1 MHDALTPM
9 MQQYQRL
16 RKSIPADTLLLF
28 RLGDFYELF
37 FEDAKE
43 ASALLNVALTKRNGV
58 PMCGV
63 PYHAAQTYVAKLI
76 KAGRRVAICDQTS
89 EPQPG
94 KIVSRDITQIISA
107 GTVSDLD
114 LLEAKRANYLGAVYA
129 DGGIFGFAYADL
141 TTGEFRLVEL
151 TDRQSLLDE
160 LARVSP
166 SELLVS
172 SEQKDQLGPV
182 DHALE
187 YDGYAFLPEQAIFT
201 LCEHFKTK
209 SLDGFGCG
217 DMSRAVAAAGA
228 IVHYLKHQLRRNI
241 DHLTSLRCDASAEY
255 VVLDAATQTNLEL
268 VESRGARNTSLLAV
282 LDRTVTPMGGRRLR
296 SWILQP
302 LRNLHELER
311 RQEMLA
317 DLLQETDLLAAIRAQ
332 LKSIRDIE
340 RATSRLSQA
349 SGNARDLVALK
360 FSLQEI
366 PKLKCELQKLIDR
379 SNFGRAGSPSPPNV
393 AQESGGAPGGRAL
406 PIQLQNEIHEMPA
419 LAEKLG
425 RAVVDDPPLALKDG
439 GIFRDG
445 YDADLDEL
453 RRASHEGK
461 KWISHLQEREI
472 AATGIKSLKV
482 RYNSVFGYF
491 IEVTKSNLA
500 SVPAHYTR
508 KQTTVGGERFVTPE
522 LKEMEAKILGA
533 DEHARQLEY
542 QLFQKLRDETL
553 RELEPLQ
560 QTAVAIAVLDGICA
574 LAETARLFRYC
585 RPKLNDTLRLVI
597 KDGRHP
603 VLDQNLVDDKFVP
616 NDTSLDGETMRMAI
630 VTGPNMAG
638 KSTYI
643 RQVALIVLMAQIG
656 SFVPA
661 ESAEIGLVDRI
672 FTRVGANDDIGRG
685 QSTFMVEMNE
695 TSNIVNNATERS
707 LVILD
712 EIGRGTSTFD
722 GLSIAWSVAEFLH
735 DKIKARTLFATH
747 YHELTKLAEERAGVC
762 NFNVAVREWN
772 DQIIFLRKIVPGGA
786 DKSYGI
792 QVARLAGLP
801 KEILDR
807 AKDILSHL
815 ETPTGVIET
824 PAVGKL
830 RNRRKPAATPDK
842 PQLDL
847 L

>member
-1 MHDALTPM
+1 MQDALTPM
-9 MQQYQRL
+9 MQQYRRL
-16 RKSIPADTLLLF
+16 RGSIPADTLLLF

-63 PYHAAQTYVAKLI
+63 PYHAAQTYIAKLI

-94 KIVSRDITQIISA
+94 RIVTRDITQIISA

-114 LLEAKRANYLGAVYA
+114 LLESKRANYLGAVYV
-129 DGGIFGFAYADL
+129 DRGMFGLAYADL
-141 TTGEFRLVEL
+141 STGEFRLSQVQ
-151 TDRQSLLDE
+151 DRQLLLDE
-160 LARVSP
+160 LARVGP
-166 SELLVS
+166 PELLIS
-172 SEQKDQLGPV
+172 DEQKQQFAEITGTV
-182 DHALE
+182 S
-187 YDGYAFLPEQAIFT
+187 YDSYAFLPEQADFT
-201 LCEHFKTK
+201 LCEHFKVK

-217 DMSRAVAAAGA
+217 RMPQAVSAAGA
-228 IVHYLKHQLRRNI
+228 IVHYLKHQLRRKI
-241 DHLTSLRCDASAEY
+241 DHLTSLRCDAPAEY

-268 VESRGARNTSLLAV
+268 VESRSTRDTSLLV
-282 LDRTVTPMGGRRLR
+282 GLDRTMTPMGGRKLR
-296 SWILQP
+296 AWILQP
-302 LRNLHELER
+302 LRNLTELEC
-311 RQEMLA
+311 RQQMIA
-317 DLLQETDLLAAIRAQ
+317 DLLQEQDLLASLRAS

-340 RATSRLSQA
+340 RAAGRLSQA

-360 FSLQEI
+360 TSLQQI
-366 PKLKCELQKLIDR
+366 PKLKAELQKLLDR
-379 SNFGRAGSPSPPNV
+379 LTFGATRVKEGGKV
-393 AQESGGAPGGRAL
+393 ELLAQH
-406 PIQLQNEIHEMPA
+406 LQNEIQEMPA
-419 LAEKLG
+419 LSEQLG
-425 RAVVDDPPLALKDG
+425 KALVDDPPLALKEG

-445 YDADLDEL
+445 YDVDLDAL
-453 RRASHEGK
+453 RQASREGK
-461 KWISHLQEREI
+461 NWISHLQAREI

-500 SVPAHYTR
+500 NVPAHYTR
-508 KQTTVGGERFVTPE
+508 KQTTVGGERFITPE
-522 LKEMEAKILGA
+522 LKEIEAKILRA
-533 DEHARQLEY
+533 DERARQLEY

-553 RELEPLQ
+553 RELGPIQ
-560 QTAVAIAVLDGICA
+560 RTATAIAVLDVICA
-574 LAETARLFRYC
+574 LTETARLFRYC
-585 RPKLNDTLRLVI
+585 RPKLNGTFQLVI

-603 VLDQNLVDDKFVP
+603 VLDQNLLEENFVP
-616 NDTSLDGETMRMAI
+616 NDTSLDGENLRLAI

-661 ESAEIGLVDRI
+661 ESAQIGLVDRI
-672 FTRVGANDDIGRG
+672 FTRVGANEDLARG

-695 TSNIVNNATERS
+695 TSNIVNNATEWS

-747 YHELTKLAEERAGVC
+747 YHELTKLAEERSGVC
-762 NFNVAVREWN
+762 NFHVAVREWN

-807 AKDILSHL
+807 AKEILSHL
-815 ETPTGVIET
+815 EKPNGAIESPPTE
-824 PAVGKL
+824 KS
-830 RNRRKPAATPDK
+830 RRKKKRAASAEK

>member
-1 MHDALTPM
+1 MQDALTPM
-9 MQQYQRL
+9 MQQYRRL
-16 RKSIPADTLLLF
+16 RSSIPADTLLLF

-37 FEDAKE
+37 FEDATE
-43 ASALLNVALTKRNGV
+43 AAALLNVALTKRNGV

-63 PYHAAQTYVAKLI
+63 PYHAAQSYVAKLI

-107 GTVSDLD
+107 GTVSDFD
-114 LLEAKRANYLGAVYA
+114 LLESKRANYLGAVYIN
-129 DGGIFGFAYADL
+129 GGVFGLAYADL
-141 TTGEFRLVEL
+141 STGEFRLAQAQ
-151 TDRQSLLDE
+151 DRQSLLDD
-160 LARVSP
+160 LARVGP
-166 SELLVS
+166 SEVLVS
-172 SEQKDQLGPV
+172 DEQKQQFADITGVLG
-182 DHALE
+182 
-187 YDGYAFLPEQAIFT
+187 YDSYAFLQEQAIFT
-201 LCEHFKTK
+201 LCEHFKVK
-209 SLDGFGCG
+209 SLDGFGCVQ
-217 DMSRAVAAAGA
+217 MPQAVAAAGA
-228 IVHYLKHQLRRNI
+228 IVHYLKHQLRRKI
-241 DHLTSLRCDASAEY
+241 DHLTSLHCDAPARY

-268 VESRGARNTSLLAV
+268 VESRSARDTSLLAV
-282 LDRTVTPMGGRRLR
+282 LDRTVTPMGGRKLR
-296 SWILQP
+296 AWILQP
-302 LRNLHELER
+302 LRALAELEC
-311 RQEMLA
+311 RQQMIA
-317 DLLQETDLLAAIRAQ
+317 DLLQEPDLLGSLRAS

-340 RATSRLSQA
+340 RAAGRLSQA

-360 FSLQEI
+360 ISLQQI
-366 PKLKCELQKLIDR
+366 PKLKGELAKLIER
-379 SNFGRAGSPSPPNV
+379 TEFGRARPPDAPIV
-393 AQESGGAPGGRAL
+393 ADQDGGISDPAL
-406 PIQLQNEIHEMPA
+406 PARLQNETREMPE
-419 LAEKLG
+419 LAEKLT
-425 RAVVDDPPLALKDG
+425 RAVVDDPPLALKEG
-439 GIFRDG
+439 GIFRDE
-445 YDADLDEL
+445 YDVDLDAL
-453 RRASHEGK
+453 RQASRDGK
-461 KWISHLQEREI
+461 NWISQLQEREV

-500 SVPAHYTR
+500 SVPTHYTR
-508 KQTTVGGERFVTPE
+508 KQTTVGGERFITPE
-522 LKEMEAKILGA
+522 LKEIEAKILGA
-533 DEHARQLEY
+533 DERTRQLEY

-553 RELEPLQ
+553 RELEPIQ
-560 QTAVAIAVLDGICA
+560 QTAAAIAVLDVICA

-603 VLDQNLVDDKFVP
+603 VLDQNLVEEKFVP
-616 NDTSLDGETMRMAI
+616 NDTSLDGENMRLAI

-656 SFVPA
+656 SFIPA

-672 FTRVGANDDIGRG
+672 FTRVGANDDLARG

-695 TSNIVNNATERS
+695 TSNIINNATARS

-747 YHELTKLAEERAGVC
+747 YHELTKLAEERSGVC

-815 ETPTGVIET
+815 EKPNGAIESP
-824 PAVGKL
+824 PAGKS
-830 RNRRKPAATPDK
+830 RRKRKAAAKPDK

>member
-1 MHDALTPM
+1 MRDALTPM
-9 MQQYQRL
+9 MQQYRRL
-16 RKSIPADTLLLF
+16 RGSIPADTLLLF

-37 FEDAKE
+37 FEDARE
-43 ASALLNVALTKRNGV
+43 ASVLLNVALTKRNGV
-58 PMCGV
+58 PMCGM
-63 PYHAAQTYVAKLI
+63 PYHAAQTYIAKLI

-107 GTVSDLD
+107 GTVSDFD
-114 LLEAKRANYLGAVYA
+114 LLEAKRANYLGALYA
-129 DGGIFGFAYADL
+129 DGGIFGFAYTDL
-141 TTGEFRLVEL
+141 TTGEFRLTEL
-151 TDRQSLLDE
+151 QDRRSLFDE

-166 SELLVS
+166 SELLMS
-172 SEQKDQLGPV
+172 SEQKDQLGQI

-187 YDGYAFLPEQAIFT
+187 YDSYAFLPEQAIFT
-201 LCEHFKTK
+201 LCEHFKMK

-217 DMSRAVAAAGA
+217 EMSRAVAAAGA

-241 DHLTSLRCDASAEY
+241 DHLTSLRCDAPAEY
-255 VVLDAATQTNLEL
+255 VMLDAATQTNLEL
-268 VESRGARNTSLLAV
+268 VESRGTSNTTLLAV
-282 LDRTVTPMGGRRLR
+282 LDRTITPMGGRRLR

-302 LRNLHELER
+302 LRNLHELEQR
-311 RQEMLA
+311 HRMIA
-317 DLLQETDLLAAIRAQ
+317 DLLQEPDLLAAIRAQ

-366 PKLKCELQKLIDR
+366 PKLKNELQKLLDR
-379 SNFGRAGSPSPPNV
+379 TDFGRAPVEAAVPAANDSTEQ
-393 AQESGGAPGGRAL
+393 ATRL
-406 PIQLQNEIHEMPA
+406 PLQLQSEIHEMPV

-425 RAVVDDPPLALKDG
+425 RAVVDDPPLVLKEG

-453 RRASHEGK
+453 RQASREGK
-461 KWISHLQEREI
+461 NWIGHLQEREI

-508 KQTTVGGERFVTPE
+508 KQTTVGGERFITPE

-533 DEHARQLEY
+533 DERARQLEY
-542 QLFQKLRDETL
+542 QLFQKLREETL
-553 RELEPLQ
+553 RELESIQ
-560 QTAVAIAVLDGICA
+560 RTAAAIAVLDVICA
-574 LAETARLFRYC
+574 FAETARLFRYC
-585 RPKLNDTLRLVI
+585 RPQLNNTLRLMI

-603 VLDQNLVDDKFVP
+603 VLDQNLVEEKFVP
-616 NDTSLDGETMRMAI
+616 NDTSLDGETMRLAI

-661 ESAEIGLVDRI
+661 DSAEIGLVDRI

-712 EIGRGTSTFD
+712 EIGRGTSTYD

-735 DKIKARTLFATH
+735 DKIKARSLFATH
-747 YHELTKLAEERAGVC
+747 YHELTKLAAERKGVC

-807 AKDILSHL
+807 AKEILAHL
-815 ETPTGVIET
+815 ETPDGVVET
-824 PAVGKL
+824 PPVGKSG
-830 RNRRKPAATPDK
+830 RKRKPMGTPQK

>member
-1 MHDALTPM
+1 M
-9 MQQYQRL
+9 MQQYRRL
-16 RKSIPADTLLLF
+16 RGSIPADTLLLF

-37 FEDAKE
+37 FEDANE
-43 ASALLNVALTKRNGV
+43 ASGLLNVALTKRNGV

-63 PYHAAQTYVAKLI
+63 PYHAAQTYIAKLI

-94 KIVSRDITQIISA
+94 KIVSRDITQIVSA

-114 LLEAKRANYLGAVYA
+114 LLDAKRANYVGAVYA
-129 DGGIFGFAYADL
+129 DSGIFGFAYADL
-141 TTGEFRLVEL
+141 STGEFRITQME
-151 TDRQSLLDE
+151 DRQSLLDQ

-166 SELLVS
+166 AELLIS
-172 SEQKDQLGPV
+172 SEQKKEIGEI

-187 YDGYAFLPEQAIFT
+187 YDSYAFLPEQAVFT
-201 LCEHFKTK
+201 LCEHFKVK
-209 SLDGFGCG
+209 SLDGFGCAQ
-217 DMSRAVAAAGA
+217 MPQAISAAGA
-228 IVHYLKHQLRRNI
+228 IVHYLKHQLRRKV
-241 DHLTSLRCDASAEY
+241 DHLSSLRTDAPSDY
-255 VVLDAATQTNLEL
+255 VLLDAATQINLEL
-268 VESRGARNTSLLAV
+268 VESRSVRDTTLLAV
-282 LDRTVTPMGGRRLR
+282 LDRTATPMGGRKLR
-296 SWILQP
+296 AWILQP
-302 LRNLHELER
+302 LRNLPELQR
-311 RQEMLA
+311 RQQMIA
-317 DLLQETDLLAAIRAQ
+317 DLLQEPDLLAAIRGE

-340 RATSRLSQA
+340 RATGRLSQA

-360 FSLQEI
+360 TSLQQI
-366 PKLKCELQKLIDR
+366 PKLKRETGKLIER
-379 SNFGRAGSPSPPNV
+379 IEFGRAGSPCQPNV
-393 AQESGGAPGGRAL
+393 KEAGVLGEPAL
-406 PIQLQNEIHEMPA
+406 PLQLQNQIREMPA
-419 LAEKLG
+419 LADKLEKALL
-425 RAVVDDPPLALKDG
+425 DDPPLSLKEG

-445 YDADLDEL
+445 YEADLDML
-453 RRASHEGK
+453 RKASRDGK
-461 KWISHLQEREI
+461 SWISQLQDREI

-491 IEVTKSNLA
+491 IEVTKSQLA
-500 SVPAHYTR
+500 NVPAHYTR
-508 KQTTVGGERFVTPE
+508 KQTTVGSERFITPE

-533 DEHARQLEY
+533 DERARQLEY
-542 QLFQKLRDETL
+542 QLFQKVRDETL
-553 RELEPLQ
+553 RELGVIQ
-560 QTAVAIAVLDGICA
+560 QTAEAIAVLDVICA

-585 RPKLNDTLRLVI
+585 RPTLNETLRLVI

-603 VLDQNLVDDKFVP
+603 VLDQTLIEEKFVP
-616 NDTSLDGETMRMAI
+616 NDTSLDGENLRLAI
-630 VTGPNMAG
+630 ITGPNMAG

-643 RQVALIVLMAQIG
+643 RQVALIVLVAQIG

-661 ESAEIGLVDRI
+661 ASAEIGLVDRI
-672 FTRVGANDDIGRG
+672 FTRVGANDDLARG

-747 YHELTKLAEERAGVC
+747 YHELTKLAEDRAGVC
-762 NFNVAVREWN
+762 NFNVAVREWSE
-772 DQIIFLRKIVPGGA
+772 QIIFLRKIIPGGA

-807 AKDILSHL
+807 AKDILAHL
-815 ETPTGVIET
+815 ENSSHATAES
-824 PAVGKL
+824 
-830 RNRRKPAATPDK
+830 KPRTKKSAKGLPQSQK